1 MCMQISELNL
11 SDIKVLEDQLTGVDA
26 AFFMELISAL
36 KKDMKDNDKKD
47 VDKTYLMQLIDR
59 IF

>member
-1 MCMQISELNL
+1 
-11 SDIKVLEDQLTGVDA
+11 
-26 AFFMELISAL
+26 MELISTL

-47 VDKTYLMQLIDR
+47 VDKTYLVQLIDR